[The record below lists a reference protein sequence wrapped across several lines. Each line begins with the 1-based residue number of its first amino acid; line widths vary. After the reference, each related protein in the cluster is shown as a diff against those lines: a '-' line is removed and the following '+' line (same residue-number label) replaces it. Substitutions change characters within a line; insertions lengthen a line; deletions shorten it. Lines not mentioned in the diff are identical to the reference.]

1 MLAAQ
6 RKDLVLTTVRCEGR
20 VVAKDLA
27 AELEL
32 SEDTIRRDLREP
44 AVEGLPHRVHDGAP
58 PASPADVAARTTT
71 TTGTGT
77 GAEAGLA
84 RAEDALVR
92 PGQIVAIDGGTTARR
107 LPPELR
113 AAGVDVRVAS

>member
-27 AELEL
+27 ELAL
-32 SEDTIRRDLREP
+32 SEDATRRDLRDL
-44 AVEGLPHRVHDGAP
+44 AVEGLPHRVHGGAP
-58 PASPADVAARTTT
+58 TVEVVA
-71 TTGTGT
+71 GI
-77 GAEAGLA
+77 GA
-84 RAEDALVR
+84 
-92 PGQIVAIDGGTTARR
+92 PGWGVA
-107 LPPELR
+107 ELR